1 MAAKARTEAAAT
13 SAAASAA
20 AVNDDTF
27 MLITTLQSVP
37 PSFQDPSSSGESAGS
52 RALANQHAGVE
63 ARKPVH
69 DGVARDRRGSK
80 LAMLLCSLA
89 RRKYPCRHGPGA
101 DEFAHGPMDPPDIE
115 QVILLA
121 FSKQDILLDLVQ
133 DAVEGVLRNRSQEV
147 ERRLGAGDMH
157 PLDNAP
163 FEYGT
168 RQALPRHQGLGSL
181 AVAGLEQRD
190 QLLRL
195 PRPHLLQRH
204 IET

>member
-1 MAAKARTEAAAT
+1 MRRSFLITSSQ
-13 SAAASAA
+13 SAAP
-20 AVNDDTF
+20 
-27 MLITTLQSVP
+27 SVR
-37 PSFQDPSSSGESAGS
+37 DPSSSGESACS
-52 RALANQHAGVE
+52 RALARQHAGVE

-69 DGVARDRRGSK
+69 DGVARDRRVSE
-80 LAMLLCSLA
+80 LAMLLRSLA
-89 RRKYPCRHGPGA
+89 RGKDPRRHRAGA
-101 DEFAHGPMDPPDIE
+101 DEFAHGPMDPPDID

-121 FSKQDILLDLVQ
+121 FGKEDVLLDMMQ
-133 DAVEGVLRNRSQEV
+133 DAVERVLRNRSQEV

-168 RQALPRHQGLGSL
+168 RQALPRHEGLGSL

-195 PRPHLLQRH
+195 PRPHLLKRH

>member
-1 MAAKARTEAAAT
+1 MAEKARTEAAAT

-20 AVNDDTF
+20 AVNDETF
-27 MLITTLQSVP
+27 ILITSLQSAA
-37 PSFQDPSSSGESAGS
+37 PSVRDPLSSGESASS
-52 RALANQHAGVE
+52 RALASQHAGVE
-63 ARKPVH
+63 ARKPMH
-69 DGVARDRRGSK
+69 DGVARDRRISE
-80 LAMLLCSLA
+80 LAMLLRSLA
-89 RRKYPCRHGPGA
+89 RGEYPRRHGPGA
-101 DEFAHGPMDPPDIE
+101 DEFAHGPMDPSDIE

-121 FSKQDILLDLVQ
+121 FGKQDVLLDVMQ
-133 DAVEGVLRNRSQEV
+133 DAVERVLRNRSQEV

-168 RQALPRHQGLGSL
+168 RQALPRHEGLGSL

-190 QLLRL
+190 QLLRF